1 MTSRELEYIKT
12 VADEKSISSA
22 ARKLYI
28 AQPSLSQ
35 SLQRIEENLG
45 AKLFNRTPSGLTLT
59 YAGERCYQ
67 MACQVLKIY
76 SDFEAEISDINQLKT
91 GRIVMGTTNHLGTVI
106 LPEILL
112 EFKENSPSVEL
123 EILEDNT
130 GNLEA
135 KLLTG
140 AMDFALLHAPKLAAN
155 PLLNY
160 EFLSEDPF
168 VIALAA
174 GHPLIE
180 KAQKKPG
187 YLFPVL
193 DVRLLKNEPLILLHP
208 QQRIRHV
215 SDAILAKAKITPNI
229 VLTIK
234 NYETAQR
241 LAGQGI
247 GITFLPMDYAALTY
261 ADHPPVLLSI
271 DESYSPSW
279 DLSIATLKGGFLS
292 RADQYFLELVRQT
305 FAQEPNDK

>member
-1 MTSRELEYIKT
+1 
-12 VADEKSISSA
+12 
-22 ARKLYI
+22 
-28 AQPSLSQ
+28 
-35 SLQRIEENLG
+35 
-45 AKLFNRTPSGLTLT
+45 
-59 YAGERCYQ
+59 
-67 MACQVLKIY
+67 
-76 SDFEAEISDINQLKT
+76 
-91 GRIVMGTTNHLGTVI
+91 
-106 LPEILL
+106 
-112 EFKENSPSVEL
+112 
-123 EILEDNT
+123 
-130 GNLEA
+130 
-135 KLLTG
+135 
-140 AMDFALLHAPKLAAN
+140 MDFALLHAPKLAPN

-193 DVRLLKNEPLILLHP
+193 DVRLLKSEPLILLHP

>member
-1 MTSRELEYIKT
+1 MS
-12 VADEKSISSA
+12 
-22 ARKLYI
+22 
-28 AQPSLSQ
+28 
-35 SLQRIEENLG
+35 
-45 AKLFNRTPSGLTLT
+45 
-59 YAGERCYQ
+59 
-67 MACQVLKIY
+67 
-76 SDFEAEISDINQLKT
+76 
-91 GRIVMGTTNHLGTVI
+91 
-106 LPEILL
+106 
-112 EFKENSPSVEL
+112 
-123 EILEDNT
+123 
-130 GNLEA
+130 
-135 KLLTG
+135 
-140 AMDFALLHAPKLAAN
+140 LLHAPKLATN

-292 RADQYFLELVRQT
+292 RADQYFLDLVRQT

>member
-1 MTSRELEYIKT
+1 
-12 VADEKSISSA
+12 
-22 ARKLYI
+22 
-28 AQPSLSQ
+28 
-35 SLQRIEENLG
+35 
-45 AKLFNRTPSGLTLT
+45 
-59 YAGERCYQ
+59 
-67 MACQVLKIY
+67 
-76 SDFEAEISDINQLKT
+76 
-91 GRIVMGTTNHLGTVI
+91 
-106 LPEILL
+106 
-112 EFKENSPSVEL
+112 
-123 EILEDNT
+123 
-130 GNLEA
+130 
-135 KLLTG
+135 
-140 AMDFALLHAPKLAAN
+140 MDFALLHAPKLAPN

-241 LAGQGI
+241 L
-247 GITFLPMDYAALTY
+247 PMDYAALAY

-292 RADQYFLELVRQT
+292 RADQYFLDLVRQT